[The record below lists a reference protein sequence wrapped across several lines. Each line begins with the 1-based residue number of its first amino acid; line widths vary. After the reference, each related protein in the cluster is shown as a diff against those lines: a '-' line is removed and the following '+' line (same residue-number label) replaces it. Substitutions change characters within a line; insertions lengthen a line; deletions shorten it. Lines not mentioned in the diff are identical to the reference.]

1 MRRVVGLLVLVAV
14 VGCDKEKAGGSVIS
28 PECKQ
33 KASEL
38 RAYLTAVFDP
48 AQKPAPPWPT
58 GDAMLDKEFDAA
70 RAKVRALMKPV
81 DPAAPMP
88 KLTPGLPE
96 RPEAGHFA
104 ECPAAAAQFREV
116 AEVAPAERTKSMI
129 AIADAVESCNC
140 KVSIPRIKAAL
151 YLGQRGPD

>member
-1 MRRVVGLLVLVAV
+1 MKRLLGLLVLVLL
-14 VGCDKEKAGGSVIS
+14 VGCEKEKGSGSAPS

-58 GDAMLDKEFDAA
+58 GDATLDNEIDAA
-70 RAKVRALMKPV
+70 RAKVRALMKPA
-81 DPAAPMP
+81 DPAAPAAL
-88 KLTPGLPE
+88 LTPGIKDSLTGYL
-96 RPEAGHFA
+96 AD
-104 ECPAAAAQFREV
+104 CPAAKAQLDKVAA
-116 AEVAPAERTKSMI
+116 AAPADRVATMI
-129 AIADAVESCNC
+129 AMADAVESCNC